1 MGVSALPGVIGVA
14 GRRHVS
20 ARIALA
26 SRKPV
31 LHVGAS
37 EREPATRPDRGT
49 GQESTAATSA
59 TRVAKNLGVVSGLT
73 GMTSPVLRT
82 LIRTSREKREIA
94 RKPFYFLHRLDSVHA
109 GRSETSAVTTRP
121 T

>member
-1 MGVSALPGVIGVA
+1 
-14 GRRHVS
+14 
-20 ARIALA
+20 
-26 SRKPV
+26 
-31 LHVGAS
+31 
-37 EREPATRPDRGT
+37 
-49 GQESTAATSA
+49 
-59 TRVAKNLGVVSGLT
+59 
-73 GMTSPVLRT
+73 MTSPVLRT